1 MRVLPLF
8 LLVLAACCPA
18 PLAPQPTAFRATVSG
33 TSPELRVL
41 HLKRQPGAPLLTLEL
56 SEGVLRSTTGAPL
69 TVAALSAGDSVY
81 VQGVLEG
88 GVLQATEVRR
98 LE

>member
-1 MRVLPLF
+1 MRVWPF
-8 LLVLAACCPA
+8 LLLALAACCPA

-33 TSPELRVL
+33 TSPGFSAV
-41 HLKRQPGAPLLTLEL
+41 HLQRQPGAPLLTLEL
-56 SEGVLRSTTGAPL
+56 SEGVVRSASGAPL
-69 TVAALSAGDSVY
+69 AVTALRAGDSVY

-88 GVLQATEVRR
+88 GVVQATEVRR